1 MYLAKSFS
9 ITLREIFR
17 AAKKKIDCNLTKHS
31 SYITFLCKEK
41 ILFMSVESNSQY
53 SELENDIHNDN
64 ADHPSFSSLQK
75 VEFEGELL
83 TIDTNNWRHSRLLQ
97 IQIISAY
104 LVFILFGLNEQTVG
118 TLIPKLQEHYH
129 LSVLHVSFIF
139 FCSVLGYL
147 TMALVNNKTHEKFG
161 IRGVA
166 ILGAS
171 AMCLGNL
178 SASFKPPFLIFLL
191 CYFSN
196 GVGLGA
202 LDASLNAWM
211 GNLVDS
217 NQLLGI
223 LHGCYGIG
231 SLVSP
236 SLITYLLEK
245 SENPWEWNTYYLLVA
260 SFGATVLVLVGYTFR
275 FETPKK
281 YKYMAQLRHK
291 KSKENNLH
299 HEADPNEVELNDMNK
314 NNFDVDEDEEEAE
327 EHSATFSQA
336 VKLPLIWGFAG
347 ILFIYVGGEVAFGA
361 WLVTYL
367 LRIKEWTY
375 KASSHIAT
383 TFWLGLTVG
392 RCALGFVTAHYFHSE
407 LSANLAYIVGS
418 LLGYVLFWLLSFTQ
432 QVVLLFIIVFVTGAM
447 VGPIFPTTIVAL
459 VNILPAKFQTV
470 GIGFICAF
478 GGGGAAGIP
487 FLVGLMA
494 DSSEGGLKAYPVMV
508 IIIFAVLLILWMVI
522 IKKHAR
528 GYKRNSI

>member
-1 MYLAKSFS
+1 
-9 ITLREIFR
+9 
-17 AAKKKIDCNLTKHS
+17 
-31 SYITFLCKEK
+31 
-41 ILFMSVESNSQY
+41 MSLEASSQY
-53 SELENDIHNDN
+53 SELNNEANSSNHVPHSHN
-64 ADHPSFSSLQK
+64 HPTLQK
-75 VEFEGELL
+75 VEFEGEIL
-83 TIDTNNWRHSRLLQ
+83 TIDTNNWRHSKLLQ
-97 IQIISAY
+97 TQIISSY

-129 LSVLHVSFIF
+129 LSDLHVSFIF
-139 FCSVLGYL
+139 FSSVLGYL
-147 TMALVNNKTHEKFG
+147 TMALVNNKTHDQLG

-166 ILGAS
+166 VLGAS

-178 SASFKPPFLIFLL
+178 CGSFRPPFLIFLI

-231 SLVSP
+231 SLISP

-245 SENPWEWNTYYLLVA
+245 SDNPWQWNSYYLLVA
-260 SFGATVLVLVGYTFR
+260 SFGATVLILVGYTFR

-281 YKYMAQLRHK
+281 YKYMAQLRHQ
-291 KSKENNLH
+291 KSKQRRPHDDN
-299 HEADPNEVELNDMNK
+299 DVNEFELNDMNK
-314 NNFDVDEDEEEAE
+314 TNFDVEEDAEAEEEE
-327 EHSATFSQA
+327 EHSATFMQA
-336 VKLPLIWGFAG
+336 VKSPLVWGFAG

-367 LRIKEWTY
+367 LRIKDWTY
-375 KASSHIAT
+375 KASSHMAT

-392 RCALGFVTAHYFHSE
+392 RCTLGFVTAHYFSNE
-407 LSANLAYIVGS
+407 LTANLAYIVGS
-418 LLGYVLFWLLSFTQ
+418 LLGYVFFWFLSFTQ
-432 QVVLLFIIVFVTGAM
+432 QVVFLFIIVFVTGAM
-447 VGPIFPTTIVAL
+447 VGPIFPTTIVAS
-459 VNILPAKFQTV
+459 VNILPAKYQTV

-487 FLVGLMA
+487 FLVGLLA

-508 IIIFAVLLILWMVI
+508 IIIFAILLVSWMVI

-528 GYKRNSI
+528 GYKRNTI

>member
-1 MYLAKSFS
+1 
-9 ITLREIFR
+9 
-17 AAKKKIDCNLTKHS
+17 
-31 SYITFLCKEK
+31 
-41 ILFMSVESNSQY
+41 MSVEANSHY
-53 SELENDIHNDN
+53 SELNNEINNDN
-64 ADHPSFSSLQK
+64 VVPDPSFTSLQK
-75 VEFEGELL
+75 VEFEGEIL

-97 IQIISAY
+97 VQIISAY
-104 LVFILFGLNEQTVG
+104 LVFVLFGLNEQTVG
-118 TLIPKLQEHYH
+118 TMIPKLQEYYH
-129 LSVLHVSFIF
+129 LSDLQISFVF

-147 TMALVNNKTHEKFG
+147 TMALVNNQTHEKLG

-178 SASFKPPFLIFLL
+178 SASFKPPFLIFLI

-196 GVGLGA
+196 GIGLGA

-245 SENPWEWNTYYLLVA
+245 ADNPWDWNTYYLLVA
-260 SFGATVLVLVGYTFR
+260 SFGATVLILVGYTFR

-281 YKYMAQLRHK
+281 YKYMAQLRHQ
-291 KSKENNLH
+291 KSKQSKLLEDT
-299 HEADPNEVELNDMNK
+299 DPNEVELDDMNK
-314 NNFDVDEDEEEAE
+314 TNFEIEDADEEDE
-327 EHSATFSQA
+327 EHSATFTQA

-367 LRIKEWTY
+367 LRIKDWTY

-383 TFWLGLTVG
+383 TFWFGLTVG
-392 RCALGFVTAHYFHSE
+392 RCTLGFVTAHYFNTE

-418 LLGYVLFWLLSFTQ
+418 LLGYVLFWLVSFTH

-459 VNILPAKFQTV
+459 VNILPAKFQTI

-487 FLVGLMA
+487 FLIGLMA

-508 IIIFAVLLILWMVI
+508 IIIFAVLLVLWLVI
-522 IKKHAR
+522 MKKYTR
-528 GYKRNSI
+528 GYKRNLI

>member
-1 MYLAKSFS
+1 
-9 ITLREIFR
+9 
-17 AAKKKIDCNLTKHS
+17 
-31 SYITFLCKEK
+31 
-41 ILFMSVESNSQY
+41 MSVEANLRY
-53 SELENDIHNDN
+53 SELINENTDN
-64 ADHPSFSSLQK
+64 NEVSDPSSFTTLQK
-75 VEFEGELL
+75 VEFEGEIL

-97 IQIISAY
+97 IQIVSAY
-104 LVFILFGLNEQTVG
+104 FVFILFGLNEQTVG

-129 LSVLHVSFIF
+129 LSDLHVSFIF

-147 TMALVNNKTHEKFG
+147 TMAFVNNQTHDKLG

-166 ILGAS
+166 VLGAS

-178 SASFKPPFLIFLL
+178 SASFKPPFLIFLI

-202 LDASLNAWM
+202 FDASLNAWM

-245 SENPWEWNTYYLLVA
+245 PSSPWDWNTYYLLVA

-281 YKYMAQLRHK
+281 YKYMAQLRHQ
-291 KSKENNLH
+291 KSKENKLQDG
-299 HEADPNEVELNDMNK
+299 ADPNEVELDDINK
-314 NNFDVDEDEEEAE
+314 TNFEIDEDDEEDE
-327 EHSATFSQA
+327 EHSATFAQA

-367 LRIKEWTY
+367 LRIKNWTY

-383 TFWLGLTVG
+383 TFWFGLTVG
-392 RCALGFVTAHYFHSE
+392 RCALGFVTAHYFTTE
-407 LSANLAYIVGS
+407 LMANLAYIVGS

-432 QVVLLFIIVFVTGAM
+432 QVGLLFIIVFLTGAM

-470 GIGFICAF
+470 GIGFICAL

-487 FLVGLMA
+487 FLIGLMA
-494 DSSEGGLKAYPVMV
+494 DSSDGGLKAYPIMI
-508 IIIFAVLLILWMVI
+508 IIIFAVLLVLWLVI
-522 IKKHAR
+522 MKKHTR
-528 GYKRNSI
+528 GYKRNLI